1 MDRVA
6 ERVIILVSDSPALP
20 PSDKEIVH
28 RIIESV
34 LREKGFIAWLET
46 GILTMDPDVL
56 AQLLSQ
62 SSITAQIKQQRSLPE
77 DFQGPTNVSSVS
89 CTESRQCYADQSR
102 GNHTVQ
108 LSARK
113 TRHELEK
120 QIMQQ
125 PQGVPTIQHSHPPA
139 TTTKWTSTGAPGL
152 VKSKLRYGVISR
164 QPQDVDIWRPGFDV
178 PEHVAQSLKKNY
190 WSIPEA
196 GVKIVLDPKDKSLRW
211 SVYPKGVEGI
221 EVAANEVVVLQS
233 KLRFGKIS
241 RQPGDVEIWRPG
253 FDVPERIAQNL
264 MENYRNISE
273 AGVKIVSDPRD
284 KSVRWSVWGEGA
296 DIATNEVV
304 VLQSRVRYGD
314 VSFEESDLFF
324 LYPGWKIPQYIIES
338 IKRDHRETR
347 RGELYIISDE
357 RGNLRYKVDITLIDR
372 AASLMMKTRKRL

>member
-1 MDRVA
+1 
-6 ERVIILVSDSPALP
+6 
-20 PSDKEIVH
+20 
-28 RIIESV
+28 
-34 LREKGFIAWLET
+34 
-46 GILTMDPDVL
+46 
-56 AQLLSQ
+56 
-62 SSITAQIKQQRSLPE
+62 
-77 DFQGPTNVSSVS
+77 
-89 CTESRQCYADQSR
+89 
-102 GNHTVQ
+102 
-108 LSARK
+108 
-113 TRHELEK
+113 
-120 QIMQQ
+120 MQQ
-125 PQGVPTIQHSHPPA
+125 PQRVPTIQHSHPPA

-190 WSIPEA
+190 WNIPEA
-196 GVKIVLDPKDKSLRW
+196 GVKIVL
-211 SVYPKGVEGI
+211 
-221 EVAANEVVVLQS
+221 
-233 KLRFGKIS
+233 
-241 RQPGDVEIWRPG
+241 
-253 FDVPERIAQNL
+253 
-264 MENYRNISE
+264 
-273 AGVKIVSDPRD
+273 DPRD

-338 IKRDHRETR
+338 IKRAHRETR